1 MIQRTVVAWDGTPE
15 SRSALDW
22 AVARTR
28 HVTGS
33 AELALVSVTDEVSL
47 IPGKTMGPEE
57 FDAAGAAVADEAARL
72 RQELPE
78 HRVTSEIIV
87 GDTLNALR
95 RYTDP
100 TTLLVVGTHTR
111 DFPHRRFAWSLGSRL
126 AASALGPV
134 AIVPHQAAGTRR
146 GIVAGVDGSETSL
159 RGALFAAD
167 EAQLRD
173 VPLHLVH
180 AWMEPAIWQEA
191 YVYDEEILDEIAL
204 QHEVV
209 VRDIEAVVKR
219 FHPGLALTAS
229 TVHGHAIH
237 ALLEFSP
244 LPELVV
250 VGCRS
255 RSAMNRFMLGSAS
268 HELILNLNVP
278 VVVVSDRVRDV
289 EIAIDRTTRV
299 LEQVG

>member
-1 MIQRTVVAWDGTPE
+1 VLRSGVTGP
-15 SRSALDW
+15 SAL
-22 AVARTR
+22 V
-28 HVTGS
+28 
-33 AELALVSVTDEVSL
+33 LVSVTDEVTL
-47 IPGKTMGPEE
+47 VPGKAMGPEE
-57 FDAAGAAVADEAARL
+57 FDAAAAAVAAEAARI
-72 RQELPE
+72 RQELPGR
-78 HRVTSEIIV
+78 RVTSEIII

-100 TTLLVVGTHTR
+100 TTLLVVGTHKR

-134 AIVPHQAAGTRR
+134 AIIPHQVDGVRS

-159 RGALFAAD
+159 RAALFAAD
-167 EAQLRD
+167 EAQLRG

-204 QHEVV
+204 QHEAV
-209 VRDIEAVVKR
+209 VRDIEAVVKT
-219 FHPGLALTAS
+219 FHPDLAMSAS

-268 HELILNLNVP
+268 HELILNLDAP

-289 EIAIDRTTRV
+289 ELDAYRPVPV

>member
-1 MIQRTVVAWDGTPE
+1 MNQRTVVAWDGTAE

-22 AVARTR
+22 AVARSR
-28 HVTGS
+28 HLDST
-33 AELALVSVTDEVSL
+33 AELVLVSVTDEVSL
-47 IPGKTMGPEE
+47 VPGKTIGPEE
-57 FDAAGAAVADEAARL
+57 FDAAGAAVADEAARV

-78 HRVTSEIIV
+78 HRVTGEIVI

-134 AIVPHQAAGTRR
+134 AIVPHQITGARR

-159 RGALFAAD
+159 RAALFAAE
-167 EAQLRD
+167 EAQLRG

-204 QHEVV
+204 QHEGV
-209 VRDIEAVVKR
+209 VRDIEVVVKR
-219 FHPGLALTAS
+219 RHPGLAMTAS
-229 TVHGHAIH
+229 TVRGHAVH

-255 RSAMNRFMLGSAS
+255 RSAMNRFVLGSAS
-268 HELILNLNVP
+268 HELILNLDVP

-289 EIAIDRTTRV
+289 DIDVDRTARV
-299 LEQVG
+299 FEQVG